1 VTPTQRGWQTVFG
14 TVGVCL
20 VLWLV
25 LLVIGWATQPK
36 GRPPVRDERQPVIE
50 SDRYDLVQEMRKH
63 EAEEERHRQQGP
75 PVYRCWYDE
84 GLREVECIPQ

>member
-1 VTPTQRGWQTVFG
+1 MMADPVAALLRMLEEGLDTTSQRCSTAKTRTDVTPMQRGWQTVFG

-36 GRPPVRDERQPVIE
+36 GRPQ
-50 SDRYDLVQEMRKH
+50 S
-63 EAEEERHRQQGP
+63 ARHSLSSR
-75 PVYRCWYDE
+75 VTSTTWCKR
-84 GLREVECIPQ
+84 

>member
-1 VTPTQRGWQTVFG
+1 MQRGWQTVFG

-36 GRPPVRDERQPVIE
+36 GRPPVREAQPAIE
-50 SDRYDLVQEMRKH
+50 SDRYDLVREMRKH

-75 PVYRCWYDE
+75 PAYRCEYVE
-84 GLREVECIPQ
+84 GLREYYCWPQ